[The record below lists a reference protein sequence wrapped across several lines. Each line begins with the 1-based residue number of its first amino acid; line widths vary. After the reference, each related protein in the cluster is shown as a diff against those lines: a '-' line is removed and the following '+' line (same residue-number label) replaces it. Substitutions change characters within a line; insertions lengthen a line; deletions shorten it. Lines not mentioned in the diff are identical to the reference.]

1 MKKVI
6 FTLLIT
12 CVLSAMALAQASF
25 SMTPNPANCSAP
37 PDLFDV
43 PAYSKI
49 KNKTNKPINM
59 RWNRRIIQLPQG
71 ATCAVCDLTACY
83 DASVSTADFTLDAN
97 AEGEISVHFY
107 NNEEVPGMGIVNL
120 KMTNLAV
127 PADTVTV
134 VFTYNAKLSAEERE
148 LANRVIVAP
157 NPVKDFVQ
165 LQNADDLVVAVRIL
179 AQDGREIAYLQAT
192 PDQRYDLAH
201 LPTGLYYLT
210 MESKKG
216 QLLRAVEIKKL

>member
-1 MKKVI
+1 MKKII

-12 CVLSAMALAQASF
+12 CVLASMALAQASF
-25 SMTPNPANCSAP
+25 TMTPNPANVTAP
-37 PDLFDV
+37 PTLFDAA
-43 PAYSKI
+43 AYSKI
-49 KNKTNKPINM
+49 KNNTNKPLNM
-59 RWNRRIIQLPQG
+59 RWNRRIIQLPDG

-83 DASVSTADFTLDAN
+83 DETVSTADFTLNAN

-107 NNEEVPGMGIVNL
+107 NNDEVPGMGIVNL

-134 VFTYNAKLSAEERE
+134 VFTYNAKLSALERE
-148 LANRVIVAP
+148 LANRIIVAP

-165 LQNADDLVVAVRIL
+165 LQNAAELVGAVRIL

-201 LPTGLYYLT
+201 LPTGLYYLA
-210 MESKKG
+210 MENQKG
-216 QLLRAVEIKKL
+216 QLLRAVELHKQ